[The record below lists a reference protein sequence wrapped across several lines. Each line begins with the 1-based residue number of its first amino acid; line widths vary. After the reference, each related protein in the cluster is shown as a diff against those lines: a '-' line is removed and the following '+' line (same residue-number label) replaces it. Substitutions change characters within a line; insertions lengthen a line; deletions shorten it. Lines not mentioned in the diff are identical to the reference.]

1 MTVDWHAELRGVLG
15 EWAENTPRKV
25 IISPDIDGISSACIL
40 NSLYEIEI
48 IGIYTTVHLQ
58 MLDGFVQEDA
68 KNALWLDHD
77 VSRRGI
83 RCVGQH
89 LVQLTGADNLP
100 LRDPKSW
107 NPNIWVGQ
115 SWEDSFAGVG
125 GKKRDK
131 YPYGTTHLLWDL
143 VHRSEDPSDL
153 QKALLAHA
161 DGTWFAADCYK
172 ANALIWKNLMFSDS
186 KWVDY
191 ILNYRNDVISHSVHQ
206 DLSKALAEIGY
217 TSQSRSQK
225 AKILPESLKELVGRQ
240 SLTIRLTSDGQRY
253 INKIK
258 AGIKLIGDIVGS
270 TPKIGNSA
278 GLLISGKR
286 ELEYPNR
293 ISNFDE
299 LMLSANIFSHAFT
312 DFRSLSYT
320 VDLDL

>member
-1 MTVDWHAELRGVLG
+1 M
-15 EWAENTPRKV
+15 
-25 IISPDIDGISSACIL
+25 
-40 NSLYEIEI
+40 
-48 IGIYTTVHLQ
+48 
-58 MLDGFVQEDA
+58 
-68 KNALWLDHD
+68 
-77 VSRRGI
+77 
-83 RCVGQH
+83 
-89 LVQLTGADNLP
+89 
-100 LRDPKSW
+100 
-107 NPNIWVGQ
+107 NI
-115 SWEDSFAGVG
+115 
-125 GKKRDK
+125 
-131 YPYGTTHLLWDL
+131 
-143 VHRSEDPSDL
+143 
-153 QKALLAHA
+153 
-161 DGTWFAADCYK
+161 C
-172 ANALIWKNLMFSDS
+172 
-186 KWVDY
+186 
-191 ILNYRNDVISHSVHQ
+191 
-206 DLSKALAEIGY
+206 
-217 TSQSRSQK
+217 QK